1 MSAFDR
7 EIRKEY
13 LHSKLIILDRDGV
26 INKNSK
32 SYIKNK
38 NEWAP
43 IEGSIKAISR
53 LSEHGFKILVA
64 TNQSGIGRGLFNN
77 HDLDKIHLKMS
88 SAIRSMGGHIEG
100 IYYCPHKP
108 EDGCNCRKPKTGLI
122 DKIEKKL
129 NIKVE
134 KAILIGDSMSDIIL
148 ANSINALPILLKT
161 GNGEATLKEL
171 KNTDIRYLCFDNLA
185 EATKAI
191 LKLEML

>member
-38 NEWAP
+38 NEWNP
-43 IEGSIKAISR
+43 IEWSIKAISR
-53 LSEHGFKILVA
+53 LTKHGFKILVV
-64 TNQSGIGRGLFNN
+64 TNQSGIGRGLFNK
-77 HDLDKIHLKMS
+77 HDLDEIHLKMS
-88 SAIRSMGGHIEG
+88 SAIRSMDGHIEG

-122 DKIEKKL
+122 DKIEK
-129 NIKVE
+129 IK
-134 KAILIGDSMSDIIL
+134 
-148 ANSINALPILLKT
+148 ALGKKFEENVNLSPIKP
-161 GNGEATLKEL
+161 
-171 KNTDIRYLCFDNLA
+171 
-185 EATKAI
+185 
-191 LKLEML
+191 